1 MRAIA
6 CGHAREYVA
15 FNSDARSQPVHFR
28 SYKHS
33 LVALCVVSFAQ
44 AEALRARKQQRLAA
58 HRDAVAGATAAAGA
72 AATDDA
78 ARAEMVVAQ
87 WVQRAG
93 GGGGIVKMLRT
104 LHELGGGCFLS
115 QPLPLGDSPTQP
127 EVKKAFFR
135 AVRAV
140 HPDKQ
145 SQARESVCG
154 LDHQLLAKSAFTAL
168 ASAYEDFK
176 ANAK

>member
-1 MRAIA
+1 MRSH
-6 CGHAREYVA
+6 GHAQKR
-15 FNSDARSQPVHFR
+15 
-28 SYKHS
+28 
-33 LVALCVVSFAQ
+33 VALYSDVRSPPFNFRFYNQYLVVQCVALSVQ

-72 AATDDA
+72 AATDGA
-78 ARAEMVVAQ
+78 ARAEQVVAQ

-93 GGGGIVKMLRT
+93 GNGGIVRMLRT
-104 LHELGGGCFLS
+104 LHELGGGRFLS
-115 QPLPLGDSPTQP
+115 QPLPLGDSPTPP

-145 SQARESVCG
+145 SQAHDSSCG
-154 LDHQLLAKSAFTAL
+154 LNHQLLAKSAFTAL

-176 ANAK
+176 AKAK